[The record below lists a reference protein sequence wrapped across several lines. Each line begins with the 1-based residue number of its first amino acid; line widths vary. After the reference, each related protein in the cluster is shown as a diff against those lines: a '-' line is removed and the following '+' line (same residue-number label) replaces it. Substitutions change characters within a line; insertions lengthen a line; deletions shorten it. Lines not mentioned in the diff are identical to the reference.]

1 MSNPFDDLFISTGED
16 GASAPVASIKTRD
29 AAEIDRI
36 MDAWFQE
43 RQDNIECGMF
53 LDQARRLLTRI
64 LADGELTLKT
74 RRQVKSF
81 IVAMRECERENRRF

>member
-1 MSNPFDDLFISTGED
+1 MNNPFDHLLLSTGED
-16 GASAPVASIKTRD
+16 GASTPVTSIRNRD

-53 LDQARRLLTRI
+53 LDQARKLLTRI

-81 IVAMRECERENRRF
+81 MLAMQECRRDHRRF